1 MTNITTSNDLFKS
14 DNLEWK
20 NMSLL
25 IDLLRK
31 DEELR
36 HYSSK
41 KSIDPMS
48 FSNGLMAYTKKSIPK
63 QIHNGYN
70 SEPTRIYWNP
80 EKTPVYQ
87 SNSKDMDPWTGWYI
101 DGEIP
106 KNFQNERLFI
116 PLKQFFSLVDKK
128 QRSNLYQSIHSL
140 SKIKN
145 WFTIGVIGFVK
156 ENTLQKNK
164 KFFRYQSIL
173 LYDMM
178 HSMALQIFILYKSN
192 KKLHQL
198 NVGQVIAL
206 FNPNSQDITTKQ
218 THPLIFPQAFI
229 IDADSFEDHERSFLI
244 LGKARDFSYCSP
256 MNKTSCKIPVNISN
270 SRSCEIHI
278 ERYVKHCTFSR
289 AELNIPYHSIIN
301 SHEYVDIEEI
311 DAIYA
316 LDNGMEI
323 DTLAQLPRS
332 SEKKMVLKN
341 ITFDRDRIYHDS
353 SKNIKISHDSLKPQA
368 CSKNAIDKMGF
379 DPSAN
384 RKKPFIDLL
393 KSIPNPVLGREC
405 TNNGYIDLSLE

>member
-1 MTNITTSNDLFKS
+1 MTDIASSSDFFKS
-14 DNLEWK
+14 NNPEWK

-63 QIHNGYN
+63 QIDNEYHSDLTGV
-70 SEPTRIYWNP
+70 YWNP
-80 EKTPVYQ
+80 QKTPAYQ
-87 SNSKDMDPWTGWYI
+87 SSNGNMDSWTGWYM
-101 DGEIP
+101 DREIS
-106 KNFQNERLFI
+106 KNFQNDKLFI
-116 PLKQFFSLVDKK
+116 PLNQFFSLVDKK
-128 QRSNLYQSIHSL
+128 QGSYLYQSIHSL

-145 WFTIGVIGFVK
+145 WFTIGVVGFVK
-156 ENTLQKNK
+156 DSILQKK
-164 KFFRYQSIL
+164 KTLFRYQSIL
-173 LYDMM
+173 LYDMI
-178 HSMALQIFILYKSN
+178 HSIALQIFILYNST
-192 KKLHQL
+192 KLHQL
-198 NVGQVIAL
+198 DVGHVIAL
-206 FNPNSQDITTKQ
+206 FNPNSQDIITKQ

-229 IDADSFEDHERSFLI
+229 INANSFENRKSSFMI

-256 MNKTSCKIPVNISN
+256 MNNASCKIPVNVLN

-289 AELNIPYHSIIN
+289 AELDIPYHSTIN
-301 SHEYVDIEEI
+301 SHEYANIEEI

-316 LDNGMEI
+316 LKNGMEI
-323 DTLAQLPRS
+323 DTLAQLPKS
-332 SEKKMVLKN
+332 SEKKMTLQN
-341 ITFDRDRIYHDS
+341 NTFNRDMIYHGS
-353 SKNIKISHDSLKPQA
+353 SKNIKISHESLKPQA

-379 DPSAN
+379 DPSAS

-393 KSIPNPVLGREC
+393 KSIPNPVLGREYAD
-405 TNNGYIDLSLE
+405 NGYIDLNL